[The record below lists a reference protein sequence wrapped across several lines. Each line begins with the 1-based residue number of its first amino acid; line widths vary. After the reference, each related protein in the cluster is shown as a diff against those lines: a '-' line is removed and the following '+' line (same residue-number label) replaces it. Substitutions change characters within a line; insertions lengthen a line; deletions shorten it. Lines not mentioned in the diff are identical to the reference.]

1 MQKWPYVESAPENI
15 IPDNFHDK
23 CSNRLCLKNSPCSVL
38 RELCDDPV
46 AAEEEGEE
54 GAGQD
59 AGHRGRHQAQR
70 QPHAL
75 LNRLRLTDL
84 RYFPTTAE
92 YHFSFLYCTVW
103 GGRLRKRFCN
113 MFSESSTGSWAELQV
128 PWCTSKQGELPENM
142 LKNLLLNLPP
152 HTVVIVLIR
161 ALSIPI
167 HKESWFWFLG

>member
-92 YHFSFLYCTVW
+92 YHFSFLYCS
-103 GGRLRKRFCN
+103 GGTIQPLCERVYTQCKEMQRVVTNDCTTKSVLRGKVYNYGNYDRTCHIIL
-113 MFSESSTGSWAELQV
+113 G
-128 PWCTSKQGELPENM
+128 
-142 LKNLLLNLPP
+142 
-152 HTVVIVLIR
+152 I
-161 ALSIPI
+161 
-167 HKESWFWFLG
+167 FLYQ